1 MDLVQSFFKDQF
13 NDDDDYFVQ
22 KNKANPNREVQ
33 NLKKELE
40 ELKFYQELERT
51 EYEDMKRKMYS
62 AQNKKKSTTKLSQAI
77 TTETGASNGAS
88 NDVFDS
94 LSEDDDANPE
104 LLAKLKRKEEEIEK
118 LKKTLKTETSP
129 KEFGK
134 RMHKLEKSKNEE
146 IDEIKKHYKGLMEQL
161 AKQIQKSNDRHD
173 DEVKKN
179 TALRST
185 MEEMRQDM
193 ASREQELEDK
203 LLEMEAILKKSELKG
218 QKIGQRLTSAEE
230 NLANAQV
237 KLSENAAKMQE
248 QESKMRELEEDF
260 EEERKETL
268 DNYEKE
274 KDMATAK
281 YKEEGTSS
289 PECSILCNKFSNS
302 LCSLNPSFSQ
312 SL

>member
-51 EYEDMKRKMYS
+51 EYEDMKRKIYS
-62 AQNKKKSTTKLSQAI
+62 AQNKKKSNTTKVSQAV
-77 TTETGASNGAS
+77 TTETGVSNEGS
-88 NDVFDS
+88 NDIFDS
-94 LSEDDDANPE
+94 ISEDDDANPE
-104 LLAKLKRKEEEIEK
+104 LHAKLKRKEEEIEK

-146 IDEIKKHYKGLMEQL
+146 IEEIKKHYKGLMEQL
-161 AKQIQKSNDRHD
+161 AKQIQKSNDRYD
-173 DEVKKN
+173 DEVNKN
-179 TALRST
+179 SVLRST

-193 ASREQELEDK
+193 ASREQELENK
-203 LLEMEAILKKSELKG
+203 LLEMEAILKKSELKA
-218 QKIGQRLTSAEE
+218 QKLGQRLTSAEE

-237 KLSENAAKMQE
+237 KLSESVEKMQL

-274 KDMATAK
+274 ADMATAK
-281 YKEEGTSS
+281 FKEEVSRQLSCIIVQTWQEVC
-289 PECSILCNKFSNS
+289 PF
-302 LCSLNPSFSQ
+302 PS
-312 SL
+312 

>member
-1 MDLVQSFFKDQF
+1 MDLVQSFLKDQF

-22 KNKANPNREVQ
+22 KTKPNPNREVQ

-51 EYEDMKRKMYS
+51 EYEDMKRKMHS
-62 AQNKKKSTTKLSQAI
+62 AQNKKKRTTKLSQAI
-77 TTETGASNGAS
+77 TTDSGAS
-88 NDVFDS
+88 NDIFDS
-94 LSEDDDANPE
+94 LTDDDNANPE

-146 IDEIKKHYKGLMEQL
+146 INEIKKHYKGLMEQL

-203 LLEMEAILKKSELKG
+203 LLEMEAILKRSELKG

-230 NLANAQV
+230 NLATAQV
-237 KLSENAAKMQE
+237 NLSENVAKMQE
-248 QESKMRELEEDF
+248 QKSTMRELEIDF
-260 EEERKETL
+260 EEERKEIL
-268 DNYEKE
+268 ENYEKE
-274 KDMATAK
+274 KDMAIAK
-281 YKEEGTSS
+281 FKEEGKHLYTTV
-289 PECSILCNKFSNS
+289 
-302 LCSLNPSFSQ
+302 SF
-312 SL
+312 